1 MSRTP
6 PRRLVVLRH
15 GETTHNLAGIWQG
28 QLDSQLTDLGR
39 SQADAVGPTL
49 AALVPTRVLTSDL
62 TRARLTAESVGRA
75 CGIPVELDERLREID
90 AGAWQG
96 LTSAQVAAGW
106 PQDQAALRRGEDIRR
121 GDTGESMSDVVARVG
136 EAVDEV
142 LATMAPGECVVLS
155 THGGAGRALAAHVL
169 DLEQDLAWRML
180 GTLGNCHWTELVEG
194 LHGWRI
200 AAWNVSAGTA
210 SRPGTSPP

>member
-1 MSRTP
+1 MSRTRA
-6 PRRLVVLRH
+6 RRLVVLRH

-28 QLDSQLTDLGR
+28 QLDSELTDLGR
-39 SQADAVGPTL
+39 SQADAVGPAL
-49 AALVPTRVLTSDL
+49 AALAPTRVLTSDL

-75 CGIPVELDERLREID
+75 CGIRVELDERLREIH

-96 LTSAQVAAGW
+96 LTNAQVATGW
-106 PQDQAALRRGEDIRR
+106 PQDQVSLRRGEDIRR

-142 LATMAPGECVVLS
+142 LATMAAGECVVLS
-155 THGGAGRALAAHVL
+155 THGVAGRALAAHVL
-169 DLEQDLAWRML
+169 GLDHDLVWRVL
-180 GTLGNCHWTELVEG
+180 GPLGNCHWTELVEG
-194 LHGWRI
+194 SHGWRI